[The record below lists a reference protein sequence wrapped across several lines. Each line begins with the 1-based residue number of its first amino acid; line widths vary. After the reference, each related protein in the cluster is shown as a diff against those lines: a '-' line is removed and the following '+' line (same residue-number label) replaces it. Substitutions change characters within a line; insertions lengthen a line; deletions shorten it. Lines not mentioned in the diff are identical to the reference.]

1 MTSETEEE
9 VTQTKTERFA
19 TWLMERQEKKEAKE
33 TSLEALMKFNIF
45 LSIGTLVAVAGSTAA
60 NYLMMAY
67 TWL

>member
-1 MTSETEEE
+1 MTSELEED
-9 VTQTKTERFA
+9 VKQTKTERFA

>member
-1 MTSETEEE
+1 MTSEEEE

-60 NYLMMAY
+60 NYIMMAY

>member
-9 VTQTKTERFA
+9 VKQTKTERFA

-45 LSIGTLVAVAGSTAA
+45 LSIGTLVAVAGSTVA
-60 NYLMMAY
+60 NYVMMAY

>member
-1 MTSETEEE
+1 MTSEEEE
-9 VTQTKTERFA
+9 VKQTKTERFA

-45 LSIGTLVAVAGSTAA
+45 LSIGTLVAVAGSSAA

>member
-1 MTSETEEE
+1 MTSDTEEE
-9 VTQTKTERFA
+9 VKQTKTERFA

-45 LSIGTLVAVAGSTAA
+45 LSIGTLVAVAGSTVA
-60 NYLMMAY
+60 NYVMMDY

>member
-1 MTSETEEE
+1 MTSDTEEE
-9 VTQTKTERFA
+9 VKQTKTERFA

-60 NYLMMAY
+60 NYIMMAY

>member
-1 MTSETEEE
+1 MTSEPEEE

>member
-1 MTSETEEE
+1 MTSDNEEE
-9 VTQTKTERFA
+9 VKQTKTERFA

-45 LSIGTLVAVAGSTAA
+45 LSIGTLVAVAGSTVA
-60 NYLMMAY
+60 NYVMMAY

>member
-1 MTSETEEE
+1 MTSEHEEE
-9 VTQTKTERFA
+9 VKQTKTERFA

>member
-1 MTSETEEE
+1 MTSEPEEE

-19 TWLMERQEKKEAKE
+19 NWLMERQEKKEAKE

>member
-1 MTSETEEE
+1 MISEEEE
-9 VTQTKTERFA
+9 VKQTKTERFA

>member
-1 MTSETEEE
+1 MTSDTEEE
-9 VTQTKTERFA
+9 VKQTKTERFA

-60 NYLMMAY
+60 NYFMMAY

>member
-1 MTSETEEE
+1 
-9 VTQTKTERFA
+9 
-19 TWLMERQEKKEAKE
+19 MERQEKKEAKE

-45 LSIGTLVAVAGSTAA
+45 LSIVTVVAVAGSTAA